1 VSLSGEKADNSHS
14 ALLYNEAVWEVLVE
28 QRGLAQAIVFARA
41 ATIGT
46 QRFPVHWGG
55 DVDSKF
61 SGLAETIR
69 GGLSLGLSGFGYHS
83 SDIGGFKSEGKAGGD
98 SGAVPPGAV

>member
-1 VSLSGEKADNSHS
+1 M
-14 ALLYNEAVWEVLVE
+14 
-28 QRGLAQAIVFARA
+28 FARS
-41 ATIGT
+41 ATAGT

-61 SGLAETIR
+61 TGLAETIR

-83 SDIGGFKSEGKAGGD
+83 SDIGGFKGEGNSGGD
-98 SGAVPPGAV
+98 SGAVPPATI